1 MRRIAAFVLLLS
13 LLFTLCACRSSTPQ
27 SDHDDTAILSDT
39 LREGLEVPEL
49 EAIDMILMY
58 PVSKVWT
65 LTNAEGETLHYN
77 GAYQFSGDMEILEQG
92 DPPYSGYPATHLHIQ
107 IPVSKSLTIVLDE
120 PTQPNEPGFT
130 IFASTPDNSDSAFYF
145 RIEGTGVSTIMMD
158 TLGVEVR
165 GENMNCSL
173 SAEVYPENWTVAL
186 EAESAS
192 HMSIFAPRS
201 SSEAILDTDGINTAA
216 HVKKRYPIIDP
227 IVFPMTDG
235 QPLKLTNLQAE
246 DMALIEAVPY
256 ED

>member
-1 MRRIAAFVLLLS
+1 MRRFATFILLLS
-13 LLFTLCACRSSTPQ
+13 LLFSLCACRSSLPQ
-27 SDHDDTAILSDT
+27 RDGDTTILSDT
-39 LREGLEVPEL
+39 LRDGLEVPEL

-58 PVSKVWT
+58 PVRKVWT

-77 GAYQFSGDMEILEQG
+77 GAHQFSGSMEILEQG
-92 DPPYSGYPATHLHIQ
+92 DPPYSGYPATHLYIQ

-130 IFASTPDNSDSAFYF
+130 VFASALDDSDNVFYF
-145 RIEGTGVSTIMMD
+145 RIEGSGVSTITMD

-165 GENMNCSL
+165 GENMDCAL
-173 SAEVYPENWTVAL
+173 SAEVYPKNWTVSL
-186 EAESAS
+186 DAEDAS
-192 HMSIFAPRS
+192 HMSIFAPRN

-227 IVFPMTDG
+227 VDFPMTDG

-246 DMALIEAVPY
+246 DITLIEAEPY